1 MFNALSR
8 RICHCVDNSVK
19 LRHTVAD
26 LKNDAGIDRNAGS
39 RLKTLAIITGTENK
53 ILEFAHDEL
62 FFDILDSETDQNCA
76 RLTRGNVGKA
86 RNGYRLWRRCID
98 SDINQTSRFD
108 TGVFVRILI
117 YNNSASVATVVDRIC
132 DLDLKTAGYKLL
144 LSTDIILSDNIRNR
158 QFFSVTAPH
167 VKQRKGKPP

>member
-26 LKNDAGIDRNAGS
+26 LKHYAGIDRNAGS
-39 RLKTLAIITGTENK
+39 RLKALTIITGTENK
-53 ILEFAHDEL
+53 ILELAHDEL
-62 FFDILDSETDQNCA
+62 FFDILDSETDQDCA

-86 RNGYRLWRRCID
+86 RNGYRLRRRCID
-98 SDINQTSRFD
+98 SDIYQSARLD
-108 TGVFVRILI
+108 PGVFMRILI
-117 YNNSASVATVVDRIC
+117 DNNAASVATVVDRIG

-144 LSTDIILSDNIRNR
+144 LSADIILSDNIRNR
-158 QFFSVTAPH
+158 QFFSMAAPH

>member
-39 RLKTLAIITGTENK
+39 RLKTLAIITSTENK

-76 RLTRGNVGKA
+76 R
-86 RNGYRLWRRCID
+86 
-98 SDINQTSRFD
+98 
-108 TGVFVRILI
+108 
-117 YNNSASVATVVDRIC
+117 
-132 DLDLKTAGYKLL
+132 
-144 LSTDIILSDNIRNR
+144 
-158 QFFSVTAPH
+158 
-167 VKQRKGKPP
+167 